1 MPKIVDHDVYRDEL
15 AMKCFDLFAR
25 KGYTAVTMREI
36 AWELKVSTGTLY
48 HYFPSKMAILEQ
60 VFYLTA
66 KRDIADGVSRIEKFV
81 TPADRL
87 KVFLQW
93 VADNEMHFADVLLIT
108 IDYHRQEGHDAGGL
122 VASVLATYTDAV
134 AFYVLPDRE
143 LSALVMTYLIGLI
156 TERIII
162 QENIDFTS
170 KVDTLYRFV
179 LKSLEDKEQETIARL
194 AKTVKKALK
203 KPKKGKETGK

>member
-15 AMKCFDLFAR
+15 AIKCFDLFAR
-25 KGYTAVTMREI
+25 KGYSAVTMREI

-60 VFYLTA
+60 VFFLTA
-66 KRDIADGVSRIEKFV
+66 ERDVADGVSRVQNF
-81 TPADRL
+81 TAPADRM
-87 KVFLQW
+87 KVFLEW
-93 VADNEMHFADVLLIT
+93 VAELELHFADVLLIT

-162 QENIDFTS
+162 RENIDFTAR
-170 KVDTLYRFV
+170 VDALYRFV
-179 LKSLEDKEQETIARL
+179 LQCLEHQGQEPPASANKAVNKARIL
-194 AKTVKKALK
+194 QT
-203 KPKKGKETGK
+203 KGKETGK

>member
-15 AMKCFDLFAR
+15 ALKCFDLFAG

-48 HYFPSKMAILEQ
+48 HYFPNKMAILEQ

-66 KRDIADGVSRIEKFV
+66 QRDVADGVSRVEKFV

-87 KVFLQW
+87 KAFLEW
-93 VADNEMHFADVLLIT
+93 VADLELHFADVLLIT

-122 VASVLATYTDAV
+122 VASVVATYTDAV
-134 AFYVLPDRE
+134 SFYVLPDRE

-162 QENIDFTS
+162 RENIDFTS
-170 KVDTLYRFV
+170 KVDNLYRFV
-179 LKSLEDKEQETIARL
+179 LKSLEDKGQGTLATP
-194 AKTVKKALK
+194 AKTVRKARK
-203 KPKKGKETGK
+203 TTKKGKETGK

>member
-25 KGYTAVTMREI
+25 KGYAAVTMREI

-48 HYFPSKMAILEQ
+48 HYFPNKMAILEQ

-66 KRDIADGVSRIEKFV
+66 KRDIADGVSRVEKFI

-87 KVFLQW
+87 KVFLEW
-93 VADNEMHFADVLLIT
+93 VADHELHFADVLLIT

-162 QENIDFTS
+162 RENIDFTS
-170 KVDTLYRFV
+170 KVDNLYRFV
-179 LKSLEDKEQETIARL
+179 LKSLEDKEQKTIATP
-194 AKTVKKALK
+194 AKTVKKARK
-203 KPKKGKETGK
+203 TPKKGKETGK

>member
-25 KGYTAVTMREI
+25 KGYTVVTMREI

-48 HYFPSKMAILEQ
+48 HYFPNKMAILEK

-66 KRDIADGVSRIEKFV
+66 ERDIADGVSRIEKFI

-87 KVFLQW
+87 KVFLEW
-93 VADNEMHFADVLLIT
+93 VADNELHFADVLLIT
-108 IDYHRQEGHDAGGL
+108 IDYLRQEGHDAGGL

-179 LKSLEDKEQETIARL
+179 LKSLEDKKKETITTP

-203 KPKKGKETGK
+203 KTKKGKETEK

>member
-25 KGYTAVTMREI
+25 KGYAVVTMREI

-48 HYFPSKMAILEQ
+48 HYFPNKMAILEQ

-66 KRDIADGVSRIEKFV
+66 KRDVADGVSRVEKFI

-87 KVFLQW
+87 KAFLEW
-93 VADNEMHFADVLLIT
+93 VAELELHFADVLLIT

-122 VASVLATYTDAV
+122 VAGVLATYTDAV
-134 AFYVLPDRE
+134 AFYVLPYRE

-162 QENIDFTS
+162 QENIDFKS
-170 KVDTLYRFV
+170 KVDTLYGFV
-179 LKSLEDKEQETIARL
+179 LKSLEDKEQETIVTP
-194 AKTVKKALK
+194 AKTVKKARTT
-203 KPKKGKETGK
+203 PKKGKETKK

>member
-48 HYFPSKMAILEQ
+48 HYFPNKMAILEQ

-66 KRDIADGVSRIEKFV
+66 KRDVADGVSRVEKFI

-87 KVFLQW
+87 KAFLEW
-93 VADNEMHFADVLLIT
+93 VAELELHFADVLLIT

-122 VASVLATYTDAV
+122 VAGVLATYTDAV

-162 QENIDFTS
+162 QENIDFKS
-170 KVDTLYRFV
+170 KVDTLYGFV
-179 LKSLEDKEQETIARL
+179 MKSLEDKGQESLATP
-194 AKTVKKALK
+194 AKTVKKARK
-203 KPKKGKETGK
+203 TPKKGKET

>member
-25 KGYTAVTMREI
+25 KGYTVVTMREI

-48 HYFPSKMAILEQ
+48 HYFPNKMAILEK

-66 KRDIADGVSRIEKFV
+66 ERDIADGVSRIEKFF

-87 KVFLQW
+87 KVFLEW
-93 VADNEMHFADVLLIT
+93 VADQELHFADVLLIT

-134 AFYVLPDRE
+134 AFYVLPDKE

-162 QENIDFTS
+162 RDNVDFTA

-179 LKSLEDKEQETIARL
+179 LEYLEDKTRKPLETPT
-194 AKTVKKALK
+194 KTDKKAK
-203 KPKKGKETGK
+203 KTPRKGKET

>member
-48 HYFPSKMAILEQ
+48 HYFPNKMAILEQ

-66 KRDIADGVSRIEKFV
+66 KRDIADGVSRVEKFI

-87 KVFLQW
+87 KAFLEW
-93 VADNEMHFADVLLIT
+93 VADQELHFADVLLIT

-122 VASVLATYTDAV
+122 VAGVLATYTDAV
-134 AFYVLPDRE
+134 AFYVLPDKE
-143 LSALVMTYLIGLI
+143 LSALIMTYLIGLI

-162 QENIDFTS
+162 RDNVDFTS
-170 KVDTLYRFV
+170 KVSNLYLFV
-179 LKSLEDKEQETIARL
+179 LKSLEGKGQETLATP
-194 AKTVKKALK
+194 AKTIKKARK
-203 KPKKGKETGK
+203 TPKKGKET

>member
-1 MPKIVDHDVYRDEL
+1 MPKIVNHDVYRDEL

-25 KGYTAVTMREI
+25 KGYSAVTMREI

-48 HYFPSKMAILEQ
+48 HYFPNKMAILEH

-66 KRDIADGVSRIEKFV
+66 ERDVADGVSRVEKFIN
-81 TPADRL
+81 PADRL
-87 KVFLQW
+87 KAFLEW
-93 VADNEMHFADVLLIT
+93 VAELELHFADVLLIT

-122 VASVLATYTDAV
+122 VASVVATYTDAV

-162 QENIDFTS
+162 RENIDFAS
-170 KVDTLYRFV
+170 KADTLYRFV
-179 LKSLEDKEQETIARL
+179 LKSLEGKGREPLATP
-194 AKTVKKALK
+194 AKTLKKAHK
-203 KPKKGKETGK
+203 TTKKGKETEK

>member
-25 KGYTAVTMREI
+25 KGYAAVTMREI
-36 AWELKVSTGTLY
+36 ACELKVSTGTLY
-48 HYFPSKMAILEQ
+48 HYFPNKMDILEQ

-66 KRDIADGVSRIEKFV
+66 KRDVADGVSRVEKFI

-87 KVFLQW
+87 KAFLEW
-93 VADNEMHFADVLLIT
+93 VAELELHFADVLLIT

-122 VASVLATYTDAV
+122 VAGVLATYTDAV
-134 AFYVLPDRE
+134 AFYVLPDKE

-162 QENIDFTS
+162 RENIDFTS

-179 LKSLEDKEQETIARL
+179 LEYLAQKSTVTP
-194 AKTVKKALK
+194 AKTVKKARK
-203 KPKKGKETGK
+203 TPKKGKETGK

>member
-25 KGYTAVTMREI
+25 KGYAAVTMREI

-48 HYFPSKMAILEQ
+48 HYFPNKMAILEQ
-60 VFYLTA
+60 VFNLTA
-66 KRDIADGVSRIEKFV
+66 ERDVADGVSRVEKFI

-87 KVFLQW
+87 KTFLEW
-93 VADNEMHFADVLLIT
+93 VAELELHFADVLLIT

-122 VASVLATYTDAV
+122 VAGVLATYTDAI

-162 QENIDFTS
+162 RENIDFAS

-179 LKSLEDKEQETIARL
+179 LKSLEDKQQKPLATS
-194 AKTVKKALK
+194 AKTVKKACK
-203 KPKKGKETGK
+203 KPKKGKETGE

>member
-1 MPKIVDHDVYRDEL
+1 MPKIVDHDLYRDEL

-25 KGYTAVTMREI
+25 KGYAAVTMREI
-36 AWELKVSTGTLY
+36 ASELKVSTGTLY
-48 HYFPSKMAILEQ
+48 HYFPNKMNILEQ

-66 KRDIADGVSRIEKFV
+66 KRDVADGVSRVEKFI

-87 KVFLQW
+87 KAFLEW
-93 VADNEMHFADVLLIT
+93 VADQELHFADVLLIT

-122 VASVLATYTDAV
+122 VAGVLATYTDAV
-134 AFYVLPDRE
+134 AFYVVPDRE

-162 QENIDFTS
+162 RENIDFTS

-179 LKSLEDKEQETIARL
+179 LEYLAQKSTVTP
-194 AKTVKKALK
+194 AKTVKKARK
-203 KPKKGKETGK
+203 TPKKGKETGE